1 MNDDLEER
9 IKKAVDLFK
18 RLREPHEKQL
28 EYAYA
33 SRQRMIKEIEDGKR
47 PSGYRYEFLANSAD
61 KVIDFLETVH
71 IDSMIDENDHVY
83 MIPHD
88 TLEAVENVLKYQF
101 EMDKV

>member
-61 KVIDFLETVH
+61 KVIDFLETIADEFNTIYTH
-71 IDSMIDENDHVY
+71 DRCTLDDLIDIVATVKY
-83 MIPHD
+83 R
-88 TLEAVENVLKYQF
+88 LKKAG
-101 EMDKV
+101 ED